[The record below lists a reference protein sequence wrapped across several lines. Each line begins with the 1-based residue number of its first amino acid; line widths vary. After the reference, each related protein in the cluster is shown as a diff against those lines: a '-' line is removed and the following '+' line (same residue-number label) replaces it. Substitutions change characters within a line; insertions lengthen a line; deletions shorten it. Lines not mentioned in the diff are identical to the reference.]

1 VRTVLRTA
9 HIWRATSLIDKPTD
23 RDSRRISAQFS
34 TLNTSS
40 SPVRSRTR
48 VDGFTPQAV
57 DPRKGVRIRPS
68 IRGHYSGVVDTV
80 EVFTYID

>member
-1 VRTVLRTA
+1 
-9 HIWRATSLIDKPTD
+9 
-23 RDSRRISAQFS
+23 
-34 TLNTSS
+34 
-40 SPVRSRTR
+40 
-48 VDGFTPQAV
+48 V